1 MSEPEISRTR
11 KLPTGVSGLLN
22 AAGFVLV
29 VCGLLYALQAP
40 LLLSNHD
47 TFRAIVGNWFA
58 GQLANLLIQQFYGLV
73 MAISLF
79 TAFMLFPMRASSP
92 RDYVPWYDYVLGIA
106 GAAAGFYVML
116 FYQELAVH
124 LSDILWHKVMFG
136 AIATILTIEATR
148 RIFGWILPII
158 AALFILYAAYANYMP
173 GMLQTNPVP
182 WNRLAVDLL
191 FSDQGMLGFI
201 MQILATIV
209 LVFVVFGSLLF
220 AMGGGTLFTDLAT
233 AAMGKYRGGPAKVA
247 VVGSAFF
254 GSISNSAVANV
265 VITGSVTIPMMKR
278 IGYRSTVAG
287 AIEATASTGGLVT
300 PPVMSAVAFVMAE
313 YLQMPYGQVVIAA
326 AIPAILYYGALLL
339 QVDLEAGK
347 TGMKGLPPEDIP
359 NAWDVLKK
367 GWAFLL
373 PLPVLIYTL
382 VWLLWQPEKAG
393 AFAILLLLVCGY
405 WYVRD
410 KPWKWW
416 YGIVAGAGVQVTE
429 IIIVGLLVGII
440 LGASSMTGL
449 SFTLTEPLIYIG
461 EISTILLLVSTAI
474 ISLILGMGLP
484 GIAIYFMQVAL
495 IVPALVEFGIVKVAA
510 HFFIFYYGVFSL
522 ITPPVAVAAMAA
534 STIAKS
540 SPWDTGVE
548 ACKMGIVA
556 FIVPFVFVFS
566 PSLLAQGPLWLILT
580 NFCSAAF
587 GVFAIAISMRGF
599 FMAGVNGLN
608 RLLFFAGAIGLFL
621 PVDGHGALVFVNI
634 GAALLVALLTYLNV
648 LKGRGAA
655 PPQQAQPA

>member
-1 MSEPEISRTR
+1 MSEQETSRTR
-11 KLPTGVSGLLN
+11 QLPAAISALLQALGFILVLTGT
-22 AAGFVLV
+22 
-29 VCGLLYALQAP
+29 LYALQAP
-40 LLLSNHD
+40 LVLSNND
-47 TFRAIVGNWFA
+47 IFRSIFGQWFSQ
-58 GQLANLLIQQFYGLV
+58 QLASMLIQQFYGLV

-79 TAFMLFPMRASSP
+79 ACFMLFPMTAKSP
-92 RDYVPWYDYVLGIA
+92 RNHVPWYDYGLGIA
-106 GAAAGFYVML
+106 GAAAGLYIAFS
-116 FYQELAVH
+116 YQTLAIH
-124 LSDILWHKVMFG
+124 LADILWHKVLFG
-136 AIATILTIEATR
+136 AVATILTIEACR

-158 AALFILYAAYANYMP
+158 AILFILYAAYANHMP
-173 GMLQTNPVP
+173 GMLQTNAVP

-209 LVFVVFGSLLF
+209 LIFVVFGSLLF

-278 IGYRSTVAG
+278 IGYKATVAG

-313 YLQMPYGQVVIAA
+313 YLQMPYGQVIVAA
-326 AIPAILYYGALLL
+326 AIPAILYYGALIL

-347 TGMKGLPPEDIP
+347 TGMKGLPPEEIP
-359 NAWDVLKK
+359 SAWDVLQK

-373 PLPVLIYTL
+373 PLPALIYTL

-410 KPWKWW
+410 KPWRWW
-416 YGIVAGAGVQVTE
+416 YKIVADAGVQVTE
-429 IIIVGLLVGII
+429 IIVVGMLVGII

-449 SFTLTEPLIYIG
+449 SFTLTEPLLLIG
-461 EISTILLLVSTAI
+461 EVSTILLLISTAI

-495 IVPALVEFGIVKVAA
+495 IVPALVEFGITKIAA

-580 NFCSAAF
+580 NFCSAAL
-587 GVFAIAISMRGF
+587 GVVAIAVAMRGF
-599 FMAGVNGLN
+599 FMTDVSPFI
-608 RLLFFAGAIGLFL
+608 RLLFFASAIGLFL
-621 PVDGHGALVFVNI
+621 PVDGHHALAFVNVGSFI
-634 GAALLVALLTYLNV
+634 LTAMLLAANY
-648 LKGRGAA
+648 KAA
-655 PPQQAQPA
+655 NSSQPEIAKIT

>member
-1 MSEPEISRTR
+1 M
-11 KLPTGVSGLLN
+11 KLLHVL
-22 AAGFVLV
+22 GFILV
-29 VCGLLYALQAP
+29 ICGTLYALQAP
-40 LLLSNHD
+40 LVLSNND
-47 TFRAIVGNWFA
+47 TFRAIFGEWIA
-58 GQLANLLIQQFYGLV
+58 GQLANMLIQQFYGLV

-79 TAFMLFPMRASSP
+79 ATFMLFPLSPNSP
-92 RDYVPWYDYVLGIA
+92 RDHVPWYDYLLGLA
-106 GAAAGFYVML
+106 GASAGIYIML
-116 FYQELAVH
+116 FYQTLAIH
-124 LSDILWHKVMFG
+124 LADILWHKVLFG
-136 AIATILTIEATR
+136 AIATVLTIEACR
-148 RIFGWILPII
+148 RIYGLILPII
-158 AALFILYAAYANYMP
+158 AILFILYAAYAGIMP
-173 GMLQTNPVP
+173 GILRTTPIP
-182 WNRLAVDLL
+182 WDRLAVDLL

-209 LVFVVFGSLLF
+209 LIFVVFGSLLF

-233 AAMGKYRGGPAKVA
+233 AAMGRYRGGPAKVA

-278 IGYRSTVAG
+278 IGYKPSIAG

-313 YLQMPYGQVVIAA
+313 YLQMPYGQVIVAA
-326 AIPAILYYGALLL
+326 AIPAILYYGALIL

-359 NAWDVLKK
+359 KAWDVLKK

-373 PLPVLIYTL
+373 PLPVLVYTL

-393 AFAILLLLVCGY
+393 AFAILLLLVCGW

-410 KPWKWW
+410 KPLRWW
-416 YGIVAGAGVQVTE
+416 YQIVANAGVQVTE
-429 IIIVGLLVGII
+429 IIIVGMLVGII

-449 SFTLTEPLIYIG
+449 SFTLTEPLLLIG
-461 EISTILLLVSTAI
+461 EVSTLLLLVATAI

-495 IVPALVEFGIVKVAA
+495 IVPALVEFGIVKIAA

-534 STIAKS
+534 SSIAKS

-587 GVFAIAISMRGF
+587 GVVAIAVSMRGF
-599 FMAGVNGLN
+599 FMTFVSAPL
-608 RLLFFAGAIGLFL
+608 RLLFFIGAIGLFL
-621 PVDGHGALVFVNI
+621 PVDAHSYLAFVNI
-634 GAALLVALLTYLNV
+634 VAAALIATLLYLNNRAA
-648 LKGRGAA
+648 KGQAVAGPAI
-655 PPQQAQPA
+655 QQGN

>member
-1 MSEPEISRTR
+1 
-11 KLPTGVSGLLN
+11 
-22 AAGFVLV
+22 
-29 VCGLLYALQAP
+29 
-40 LLLSNHD
+40 
-47 TFRAIVGNWFA
+47 
-58 GQLANLLIQQFYGLV
+58 
-73 MAISLF
+73 
-79 TAFMLFPMRASSP
+79 
-92 RDYVPWYDYVLGIA
+92 
-106 GAAAGFYVML
+106 
-116 FYQELAVH
+116 
-124 LSDILWHKVMFG
+124 
-136 AIATILTIEATR
+136 
-148 RIFGWILPII
+148 
-158 AALFILYAAYANYMP
+158 
-173 GMLQTNPVP
+173 
-182 WNRLAVDLL
+182 
-191 FSDQGMLGFI
+191 MLGFI

-209 LVFVVFGSLLF
+209 LIFVVFGSLLF

-278 IGYRSTVAG
+278 IGYRPMVAG

-326 AIPAILYYGALLL
+326 AIPAVLYYGALLI
-339 QVDLEAGK
+339 QVDLEAGR
-347 TGMKGLPPEDIP
+347 TGMKGLPPEEIP
-359 NAWDVLKK
+359 NAWEVLKN

-405 WYVRD
+405 WYVRH
-410 KPWKWW
+410 KPWSWW
-416 YGIVAGAGVQVTE
+416 YEIIAKAGVQVTE
-429 IIIVGLLVGII
+429 IIIVGMLVGII

-461 EISTILLLVSTAI
+461 EISKILLLVSTAI

-495 IVPALVEFGIVKVAA
+495 IVPALVEFGIVKIAA

-566 PSLLAQGPLWLILT
+566 PSLLAQGPLYLIAT
-580 NFCSAAF
+580 NFCSAAI
-587 GVFAIAISMRGF
+587 GVLVISVALRGF
-599 FMAGVNGLN
+599 FMSDVSMPI
-608 RLLFFAGAIGLFL
+608 RLTLFAAALALFL
-621 PVDGHGALVFVNI
+621 PVDGHNLLIFINI
-634 GAALLVALLTYLNV
+634 AGLAVAVAILAMNWRIAKAHTAA
-648 LKGRGAA
+648 AA
-655 PPQQAQPA
+655 AASP